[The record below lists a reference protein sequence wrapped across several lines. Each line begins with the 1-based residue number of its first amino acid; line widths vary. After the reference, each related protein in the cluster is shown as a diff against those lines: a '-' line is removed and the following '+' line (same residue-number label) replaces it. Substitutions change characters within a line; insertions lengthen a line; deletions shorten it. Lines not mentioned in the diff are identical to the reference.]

1 MKQYNPPHPGELILR
16 IFFEP
21 LQLSK
26 EDLANKLGVPL
37 DLLNQLMQAKLSVD
51 EEWADRLSKAFGR
64 SPESWLLMQQ
74 NYDSFNRS

>member
-1 MKQYNPPHPGELILR
+1 MKQHNPPHPGELILR
-16 IFFEP
+16 VFIEP

-37 DLLNQLMQAKLSVD
+37 DLLNQLMQAKLGVD
-51 EEWADRLSKAFGR
+51 EEWADRLSKALGR

>member
-1 MKQYNPPHPGELILR
+1 MKQHNPPHPGELILR
-16 IFFEP
+16 VFIEP

-26 EDLANKLGVPL
+26 VDLANKLGVPL

-51 EEWADRLSKAFGR
+51 EEWADRLSKALGR

>member
-1 MKQYNPPHPGELILR
+1 MKQHNPPHPGELILR
-16 IFFEP
+16 VFIEP

-51 EEWADRLSKAFGR
+51 EEWADRLSKALGR
-64 SPESWLLMQQ
+64 SPESWLLTQQ
-74 NYDSFNRS
+74 HYDSVNE

>member
-1 MKQYNPPHPGELILR
+1 MKQHNPPHPGELILR
-16 IFFEP
+16 VYIEP

-37 DLLNQLMQAKLSVD
+37 DLRNQLMQAKLSVD
-51 EEWADRLSKAFGR
+51 EEWADRLSKALGR